1 MKKILLNHGWEFSL
15 SSPDT
20 QPDGFAPVDIPHDW
34 LIYDAKD
41 LYKNGDGHYRRIIKT
56 DNPSLRHTLRF
67 EGVYMDCDVFLN
79 GSKIFEWKYG
89 YTTFDVPLWG
99 MRAGENL
106 VEVLVRHRH
115 PNSRWYSGAGIYRNI
130 WLTVKGDSEILPDG
144 TYVKTLELPDGSFET
159 EIDTE
164 VCGNGDAVLRQTVID
179 SNGRVCA
186 SAETELVLSKDVQ
199 NVTRTLPAFIP
210 LLWSPETP
218 NLYTLKTE
226 LIKDDITV
234 DKVIE
239 RIGYKTI
246 EFTTDKGLFL
256 NGEHYKLL
264 GTCIHHDMGA
274 LGSAVN
280 KTAIRRQFEI
290 LKEMGV
296 NSLRTSH
303 NPPSIEFLDLC
314 DEMGFLIQNECFDMW
329 ERPKNKY
336 DYARFFPEWHA
347 KDVRSW
353 VRRDR
358 NRACMLMWSIGNE
371 ISDTNFLPR
380 GVEVT
385 KELKRLVRLH
395 DYKNLYPVTI
405 GSNTMYTDGG
415 QECAKYLDVVGYN
428 YLERLYDE
436 HHAKYPDWVIYGS
449 ETSSTYQSRGVYHF
463 PAATVTS
470 TYDDEQC
477 SSLLNCATSYG
488 AINSEYNITIDR
500 VKEFSLGQYI
510 WTALD
515 YIGEPTPF
523 HTKNSHF
530 GHVDTAGFPK
540 DTYYA
545 YKAEWNSTS
554 EPFVHLYPYWD
565 FNEGQLIDLFIFSN
579 CYESELWVNGECMGR
594 HRHDHEGFGALSGRW
609 QVPYHKGE
617 IKAIGYDEDGNAVCE
632 TVRKSFGDAA
642 KIVLEPD
649 KLELIANGEDLIYVE
664 ISMADKDGNPVEN
677 DRSRVTVHVSG
688 AGRLVGLDNGDS
700 TDYDQYKGTSRR
712 LFNGKLLA
720 IIAAKDYA
728 GDIKMTVSS
737 VGLPD
742 EMIIFTALPFDGEAA
757 CCTAENFESEPND
770 EIPVRRIDLR
780 VSSQA
785 LTPDCRSITAEA
797 RLLPE
802 NTTLS
807 PDDIMFKITNDAG
820 VVTNLSKVEFK
831 NGKAIVTAVGDGDY
845 RLRAYC
851 KNGTPFDA
859 ILSEIELKNEG
870 FGTASFDP
878 FDGMVSAS
886 LCSGSSVPLQVVMH
900 GGLQALKEDC
910 WIQFDNVDLGKMGTD
925 ELTVGIFSYSSEP
938 IPFELC
944 DGDGNVLEHFVY
956 QAQSQWNTYKY
967 NTFKLSHRYRG
978 MMNLRFLFHESLRFE
993 GFSFNKI
1000 PVLGSEIP
1008 ASMRDSVFGDTFSET
1023 PEAIEHI
1030 GNNVTVVF
1038 KGLKLDGTA
1047 KKLII
1052 NGLTRNESESIR
1064 IVADTND
1071 GQKVYTVVFQ
1081 KNSKYTAQE
1090 FDIDLPEGLCDLTLL
1105 FLPGCDFDLKSISL
1119 HNNT

>member
-1 MKKILLNHGWEFSL
+1 MKRILLNHGWEFTL
-15 SSPDT
+15 MPPD
-20 QPDGFAPVDIPHDW
+20 QKPEGFKPVDIPHDW
-34 LIYDAKD
+34 LIYDAKN
-41 LYKNGDGHYRRIIKT
+41 LYKNGDGWYRRKLDIS
-56 DNPSLRHTLRF
+56 DADLRHTLRF
-67 EGVYMDCDVFLN
+67 EGVYQDCDIFLN
-79 GSKIFEWKYG
+79 GEKIFEWKYG
-89 YTTFDVPLWG
+89 YTTFDVELHNVKT
-99 MRAGENL
+99 GENL
-106 VEVLVRHRH
+106 IEVLVRHRH
-115 PNSRWYSGAGIYRNI
+115 PNSRWYSGAGIYRNV
-130 WLTVKGDSEILPDG
+130 WLTVKGESEIIPDG
-144 TYVKTLELPDGSFET
+144 TYATPRKLDDSSFVT

-164 VCGNGDAVLRQTVID
+164 LRGKGTSTLRQTVTD
-179 SNGRVCA
+179 NDGKFCV
-186 SAETELVLSKDVQ
+186 SAEITVNLTAEVQ
-199 NVTRTLPAFIP
+199 TFSQTLPAFTP

-226 LIKDDITV
+226 LIKNGEIV
-234 DKVIE
+234 DEVVE
-239 RIGYKTI
+239 RIGYKTVA
-246 EFTTDKGLFL
+246 FTTDKGLFL

-264 GTCIHHDMGA
+264 GTCIHHDTGA

-280 KTAIRRQFEI
+280 KNAIRRQFEI

-303 NPPSIEFLDLC
+303 NPPAIEFLDLC
-314 DEMGFLIQNECFDMW
+314 DEMGFLVDNECFDMW
-329 ERPKNKY
+329 ERPKNKF

-347 KDVRSW
+347 ADVRSW
-353 VRRDR
+353 IRRDR

-380 GVEVT
+380 GAEVT

-395 DYKNLYPVTI
+395 DYKNMYPVTL
-405 GSNTMYTDGG
+405 GSNTMFSDGG

-436 HHAKYPDWVIYGS
+436 HHEKYPDWVIYGS

-463 PAATVTS
+463 PGATVTS

-500 VKEFSLGQYI
+500 AKEFSLGQYI

-545 YKAEWNSTS
+545 YKAEWNLGG

-565 FNEGQLIDLFIFSN
+565 FNEGQLIDLYIFSN

-594 HRHDHEGFGALSGRW
+594 HRHDHTGFGKLSGRW

-617 IKAIGYDEDGNAVCE
+617 IKAIGYDENGNAVCE
-632 TVRKSFGDAA
+632 MTRKSFGDPA
-642 KIVLEPD
+642 KICLKPD
-649 KLELIANGEDLIYVE
+649 KRELIADGQDLIYIE
-664 ISMADKDGNPVEN
+664 IGMEDKDGNPVEN
-677 DRSRVTVHVSG
+677 DRSRVTVKVSG

-720 IIAAKDYA
+720 IIAAKDCA
-728 GDIKMTVSS
+728 GDIEMTVSS
-737 VGLPD
+737 RGLPD
-742 EMIIFTALPFDGEAA
+742 ETVRFTALPYDGEAA
-757 CCTAENFESEPND
+757 CCTTENYESEPND

-780 VSSQA
+780 VSSQT
-785 LTPDCRSITAEA
+785 LSPDCRSITAEA
-797 RLLPE
+797 MLFPE
-802 NTTLS
+802 NTTFTT
-807 PDDIMFKITNDAG
+807 DDILFKVTSDAG
-820 VVTNLSKVEFK
+820 VVTNLSKVEF
-831 NGKAIVTAVGDGDY
+831 NGGKATVTAVGDGDY

-878 FDGMVSAS
+878 YSGIVSAS
-886 LCSGSSVPLQVVMH
+886 LCSSSNVPLQVVMQ
-900 GGLQALKEDC
+900 GGLQALKDDS
-910 WIQFDNVDLGKMGTD
+910 WVQFDNVDFGKMGSD
-925 ELTVGIFSYSSEP
+925 ELTVGIFSYSSDP
-938 IPFELC
+938 IPFDLC
-944 DGDGNVLEHFVY
+944 DGEGNILEHFVY

-967 NTFKLSHRYRG
+967 NTFKLSCRYRG
-978 MMNLRFLFHESLRFE
+978 MMNIRFLFHESLRFQ
-993 GFSFNKI
+993 GFEFKEV
-1000 PVLGSEIP
+1000 PVLGNVIS
-1008 ASMRDSVFGDTFSET
+1008 ALQRDNLFGDTFTET
-1023 PEAIEHI
+1023 DEAIEHI

-1038 KGLKLDGTA
+1038 NGLKLEEAAHSIEITGRTH
-1047 KKLII
+1047 
-1052 NGLTRNESESIR
+1052 NESESIR
-1064 IVADTND
+1064 IVIDGED
-1071 GQKVYTVVFQ
+1071 GQQVYTVVFAGGNEYSTQ
-1081 KNSKYTAQE
+1081 R
-1090 FDIDLPEGLCDLTLL
+1090 FDIDASAGVKNITLL
-1105 FLPGCDFDLKSISL
+1105 FLPGCDFDLKAIRL
-1119 HNNT
+1119 LG